1 MDGLLQSQTTEKR
14 KWFPIAAAVVLLA
27 AILGA
32 ILLFSGSGQKHPT
45 APPPY
50 AANVKLTN
58 VHMVTAENFI
68 GSSVTY
74 IEGSVTNAGDK
85 TLAGA
90 TVEVVFKN
98 TLNEIVQTENVPV
111 MILRSTNPYRDFA
124 NLHDVPLAPG
134 QSKDFRLA
142 FEHVS
147 ADWNQQYPQIRVIDV
162 FTR

>member
-14 KWFPIAAAVVLLA
+14 RWFPVVAAVLLLA
-27 AILGA
+27 AALAA
-32 ILLFSGSGQKHPT
+32 ILLFSGGGQQHPNV
-45 APPPY
+45 PPPY

-58 VHMVTAENFI
+58 VHMITAENFI
-68 GSSVTY
+68 GSHVTY

-90 TVEVVFKN
+90 TVEVVFRN
-98 TLNEIVQTENVPV
+98 SLNEIVQMEDVPV
-111 MILRSTNPYRDFA
+111 MVLRSSNPYRDFA
-124 NLHDVPLAPG
+124 NLRDVPLAPG

-142 FEHVS
+142 FEHIS
-147 ADWNQQYPQIRVIDV
+147 ADWNQQYPQIRMIDV